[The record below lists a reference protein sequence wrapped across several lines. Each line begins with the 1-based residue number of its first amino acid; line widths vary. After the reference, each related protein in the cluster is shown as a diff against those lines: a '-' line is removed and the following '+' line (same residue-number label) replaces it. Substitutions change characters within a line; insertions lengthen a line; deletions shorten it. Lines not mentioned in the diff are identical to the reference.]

1 VRNNGVDGNENGTDI
16 EGDHSIEIGERVIIH
31 DAADENPSIVV
42 NDPDLAVRAA
52 LDGLGIVYTVEAHTD
67 PFLRTGQLVRVLED
81 WSSPFEG
88 LFLYY
93 PGHRQVP
100 VALPALMDMFGT
112 ARGSPPARGSLEI
125 PFAAE

>member
-1 VRNNGVDGNENGTDI
+1 LRGADVD
-16 EGDHSIEIGERVIIH
+16 GDHSIEIGERAIIH
-31 DAADENPSIVV
+31 DAADEDSRIVV

-52 LDGLGIVYTVEAHTD
+52 LDGLGSVYTVEAHAD
-67 PFLRTGQLVRVLED
+67 PFLGAGQLVRVLED
-81 WSSPFEG
+81 RSPFEG
-88 LFLYY
+88 LFLCY

-100 VALPALMDMFGT
+100 VALRALMEMLGT

>member
-1 VRNNGVDGNENGTDI
+1 MARLRGADVD
-16 EGDHSIEIGERVIIH
+16 GDHSIEIGERVVIH

-52 LDGLGIVYTVEAHTD
+52 LDGLEIVYTVEAHAD
-67 PFLRTGQLVRVLED
+67 PLLRTGQLVRVLED
-81 WSSPFEG
+81 WSPSSEG
-88 LFLYY
+88 LFLSY

-100 VALPALMDMFGT
+100 VALRALMDMFRT

>member
-1 VRNNGVDGNENGTDI
+1 LRGADVD
-16 EGDHSIEIGERVIIH
+16 GDHSIEIGERVIIH
-31 DAADENPSIVV
+31 DAADEDSRIVV

-52 LDGLGIVYTVEAHTD
+52 LDGLGIVYTVEAHAD
-67 PFLRTGQLVRVLED
+67 PFLVRVLED
-81 WSSPFEG
+81 RSHFEG
-88 LFLYY
+88 LFFCC

-100 VALPALMDMFGT
+100 VALRALMEMLGI